1 MTPVDVIAK
10 LAAHK
15 NVLLEGPPATGKTRL
30 MTEVLERIKATGAAT
45 GGGPPKLNALDPKRP
60 FIQGAGK
67 GDPTP
72 LPRNMI
78 VRWVT
83 FHAGFMYED
92 FVVGKRP
99 IPGAA
104 GFALK
109 PFLGT
114 LMSAATLLTPGSDTG
129 VLLVIDE
136 LNRGNVGQV
145 FGEFMTA
152 LDPEYRATV
161 RGKANPLAVRP
172 RLPGLRYEG
181 AESEEVHTDD
191 GRKLK
196 LPMDWAF
203 PEQFF
208 VLATMNSVDKAALP
222 LDVAITRRFY
232 RMVCAPDLGELAKRL
247 GLDWAKMEDRAKAV
261 RAGGDAWKTT
271 TAEEVSLLL
280 LERLNFAIAE
290 DVGTDFELGHGLVW
304 PVVEAQADQ
313 RWDVLLDVWEHAL
326 KPQLAERFA
335 GNRQSLRSILKI
347 GSDAAHSVY
356 TERGLRGSAVR
367 SEGLIEL
374 PSLLEVERASAMTT
388 LRWLAV

>member
-1 MTPVDVIAK
+1 MNAADVIAK
-10 LAAHK
+10 LAQHK

-30 MTEVLERIKATGAAT
+30 MTQVLELIKGKVEGP

-60 FIQGAGK
+60 FIHGAGK
-67 GDPTP
+67 AEPTS
-72 LPRNMI
+72 LPRNML

-99 IPGAA
+99 IPSSA
-104 GFALK
+104 GFELK

-114 LMSAATLLTPGSDTG
+114 LMSAATTLKPGSDSG

-152 LDPEYRATV
+152 LDPDYRATV
-161 RGKANPLAVRP
+161 HGKANPRAVRP
-172 RLPGLRYEG
+172 RLPGLRYS
-181 AESEEVHTDD
+181 ADQSEEVHTDD
-191 GRKLK
+191 GRKLT

-232 RMVCAPDLGELAKRL
+232 RMVCAPDLQHLAERL
-247 GLDWAKMEDRAKAV
+247 DLKWSQIVERAGVV
-261 RAGGDAWKTT
+261 RAGGEEWKTL
-271 TAEEVSLLL
+271 TAEEVAVLI

-290 DVGTDFELGHGLVW
+290 DVGTDFELGHGLIW
-304 PVVEAQADQ
+304 PIVDAPADQ
-313 RWDVLLDVWEHAL
+313 RWDVLFDVWEHAL
-326 KPQLAERFA
+326 KPQVVERFA
-335 GNRQSLRSILKI
+335 GNRQSLRSVLKI

-356 TERGLRGSAVR
+356 RERSLLGSAAR

-374 PSLLEVERASAMTT
+374 PSLLDVDKASAMNT